1 MASSIVYSL
10 CGMCNTRCPV
20 EIHCENGVPRWIC
33 GNSHSA
39 SGAALCPRGAAS
51 LALYA
56 DDERPQGPL
65 IRAGERGAGLW
76 RSVSWDEALDYVAE
90 RLKTIMATYG
100 PRSVLWSERPG
111 PFSDMSKA
119 LMRGLGSPNYCTHDD
134 ACAHNVNQASY
145 SLTGHG
151 RGKWIYDFK
160 NCRHIV
166 VQGRNFLESLKVGEL
181 NQVLDALD
189 KGCRLTCVD
198 VRPTVTGLKAQ
209 QNLCIRPGTDL
220 ALNLAVLHV
229 LIEEKLYDAAYVERY
244 VQDFE
249 ALADFVRP
257 YSPQWA
263 ESQCDIPADVIA
275 ELARSLAAAAPQ
287 VIWHGGWMST
297 RYPQSFMVCRTAYL
311 IDALL
316 GAFGSKGGL
325 LLAAGPKDAGRKGL
339 RSFTSLYAA
348 PGEKRADGVGWAE
361 PAFAPGTSLLHKA
374 FRADRKS

>member
-1 MASSIVYSL
+1 
-10 CGMCNTRCPV
+10 
-20 EIHCENGVPRWIC
+20 
-33 GNSHSA
+33 
-39 SGAALCPRGAAS
+39 
-51 LALYA
+51 
-56 DDERPQGPL
+56 
-65 IRAGERGAGLW
+65 
-76 RSVSWDEALDYVAE
+76 
-90 RLKTIMATYG
+90 
-100 PRSVLWSERPG
+100 
-111 PFSDMSKA
+111 
-119 LMRGLGSPNYCTHDD
+119 MRGLGSPNYCTHDD

-263 ESQCDIPADVIA
+263 ESRCDIPADVIA
-275 ELARSLAAAAPQ
+275 ELARSPGRCGARRSLAWRLDEHTLSP
-287 VIWHGGWMST
+287 VVHGLP
-297 RYPQSFMVCRTAYL
+297 Y
-311 IDALL
+311 
-316 GAFGSKGGL
+316 GL
-325 LLAAGPKDAGRKGL
+325 PHRRVAGR
-339 RSFTSLYAA
+339 
-348 PGEKRADGVGWAE
+348 
-361 PAFAPGTSLLHKA
+361 
-374 FRADRKS
+374 FRQ